1 MRAIEC
7 DESNDSNQEFKSDF
21 NNYLEALAQS
31 FAVLNIKGNDV
42 SELSHNIAIIEKV
55 MESAK
60 IVRLIQM
67 NEQIETK
74 LKELNDSI
82 EDMKLKL
89 KNASIH
95 MKRESNFE
103 QQVMNKINFY
113 DARRKE
119 FQALIKK
126 KESDLNNIGF
136 NEKLENSAIEQMKK
150 NNSQLKDN
158 LVSIKDKINFYD
170 FAPNNE
176 SLQEKIDQMKRK
188 INEIDSNFF

>member
-7 DESNDSNQEFKSDF
+7 DESNDSNQEFKSDL
-21 NNYLEALAQS
+21 NNYLEILAQS

-42 SELSHNIAIIEKV
+42 SEISHNIAIAEKV

-60 IVRLIQM
+60 IVRLTQM
-67 NEQIETK
+67 NEEIETK

-89 KNASIH
+89 TNASIH

-103 QQVMNKINFY
+103 QQFMNKINFY
-113 DARRKE
+113 DERRKE

-136 NEKLENSAIEQMKK
+136 NEKLKNSAIEQMKK

-158 LVSIKDKINFYD
+158 LVSFKDKINFYD

-176 SLQEKIDQMKRK
+176 SLEEKIDQIKKK
-188 INEIDSNFF
+188 INQIDNHFF